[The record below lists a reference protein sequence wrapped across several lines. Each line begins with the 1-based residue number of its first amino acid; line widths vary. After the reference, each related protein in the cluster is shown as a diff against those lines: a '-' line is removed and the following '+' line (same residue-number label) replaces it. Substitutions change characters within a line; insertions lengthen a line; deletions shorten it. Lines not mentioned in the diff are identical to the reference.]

1 MSGAPVQLGLLA
13 AIEQAGG
20 QSALARQVGT
30 YRQVVNGWVA
40 RGRVPARWVERVA
53 DATGVPPWALAPDR
67 YWPEPYV
74 SRKPRL

>member
-1 MSGAPVQLGLLA
+1 MTAPVQLGLLQ

-53 DATGVPPWALAPDR
+53 GATGVPLWALAPDK
-67 YWPEPYV
+67 YWPSV
-74 SRKPRL
+74 DSRATCD